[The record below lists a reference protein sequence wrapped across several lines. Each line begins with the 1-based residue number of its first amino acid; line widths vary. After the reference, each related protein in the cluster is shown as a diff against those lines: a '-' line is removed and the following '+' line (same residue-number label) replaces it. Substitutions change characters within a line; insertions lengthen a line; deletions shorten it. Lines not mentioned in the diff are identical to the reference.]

1 LSTERVI
8 TIVLGAVAAIA
19 AFWFVLLAPKLHQES
34 DLKAQVTSLT
44 ASATSAEQTALTGV
58 QEQRSYHSNYAK
70 LVRLGKAVPAEADTP
85 SFLTQVSGISNR
97 AGVVLGGLTLSP
109 DTSGTAAAPPAPTT
123 TTSTT
128 VPATETSAALLPL
141 GASVGPAGLAVMPYD
156 VTFSGDYFETADLL
170 GGLDSLVHLQKGK
183 GSSDYTEPRVSG
195 RLVTINS
202 FSLTTQA
209 TAGSSS
215 SSSALD
221 GTLSMTTYLAPP
233 DQGLTGG
240 ATPAAPT
247 LAGTT
252 PPATGAAPVTAAVTP

>member
-1 LSTERVI
+1 MSTERVI
-8 TIVLGAVAAIA
+8 TIVLGAVAALA

-58 QEQRSYHSNYAK
+58 QEQRSYHANYAK

-109 DTSGTAAAPPAPTT
+109 DTSAATVAPPAPTT
-123 TTSTT
+123 TTT
-128 VPATETSAALLPL
+128 VPATETSVALLPL

-156 VTFSGDYFETADLL
+156 VTFSGDYFETANLL

-183 GSSDYTEPRVSG
+183 GSSDFTEPRVSG

-202 FSLTTQA
+202 FSLTAQSV
-209 TAGSSS
+209 AGGSS

-240 ATPAAPT
+240 ATPTAPT

-252 PPATGAAPVTAAVTP
+252 PPAPGATPAVTAAVTP